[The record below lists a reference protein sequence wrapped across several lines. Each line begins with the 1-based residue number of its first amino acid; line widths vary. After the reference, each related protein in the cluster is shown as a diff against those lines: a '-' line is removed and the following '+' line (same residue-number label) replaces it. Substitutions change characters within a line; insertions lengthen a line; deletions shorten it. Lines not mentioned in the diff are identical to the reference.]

1 MALVRP
7 PLNTL
12 RHASQILSTLT
23 DSTAIA
29 STTTETA
36 FDQQVSI
43 YGGTLAKGDT
53 IDCTWIGLWGKSGAT
68 QPTMTFKVRWGSA
81 SGTTLLTF
89 SAVTAQT
96 SAFGN
101 APWEINAKIRVDSLT
116 SFRCMARLS
125 IIADSSSVVPTG
137 QMLVPTTATTVATSA
152 DMAISLTA
160 TWGTSNAANT
170 IKTVFAEAW
179 VAHVGP

>member
-43 YGGTLAKGDT
+43 YGGTLAKGDS
-53 IDCTWIGLWGKSGAT
+53 IYCTWAGVWGKSLAT
-68 QPTMTFKVRWGSA
+68 TPTMIFKLRWGSA
-81 SGTTLLTF
+81 SGTTLLTYPT
-89 SAVTAQT
+89 VTALT
-96 SAFGN
+96 GAFGN
-101 APWEINAKIRVDSLT
+101 APWRVFAEIRVDSLT
-116 SFRCMARLS
+116 SFRCFGEILIMTDTVVAMPLS
-125 IIADSSSVVPTG
+125 V
-137 QMLVPTTATTVATSA
+137 LPTTATTVATSA
-152 DMAISLTA
+152 DTAISLTA
-160 TWGTSNAANT
+160 AWGTSNAANT